1 MSSLS
6 RAEILP
12 KMEVPKSLAVLIQK
26 WMKAPL
32 MESVR
37 AIEVAAGLL
46 NQGAY
51 EPAAGLATL
60 ASAVAARHYAARP
73 KEATKLL
80 ILAEFVA
87 RQAARHEAIAPA
99 QAAGISAFL
108 GRPEMC
114 MGTSAPAQNWISQKI
129 RILRREGYE
138 PRQAAAVAYSMA
150 RKKGYRVARASKAEG
165 LMAHDRNFKTMALL
179 GLLDRS

>member
-12 KMEVPKSLAVLIQK
+12 KMAVPKSLAVLIHK

-32 MESVR
+32 EESVR
-37 AIEVAAGLL
+37 ALEYAAGLL

-60 ASAVAARHYAARP
+60 ASAVAARHYGSRP

-87 RQAARHEAIAPA
+87 RKAARHEAIAPA

-108 GRPEMC
+108 GRDEMC
-114 MGTSAPAQNWISQKI
+114 VGSSAPARHWISNKI
-129 RILRREGYE
+129 RILRREGYGAK
-138 PRQAAAVAYSMA
+138 QAAAIAYSMA
-150 RKKGYRVARASKAEG
+150 RKTGYRVPKVEG
-165 LMAHDRNFKTMALL
+165 LMSHDPTFKTMALL
-179 GLLDRS
+179 GMLDQA